1 MFGYMLMS
9 KMMKKIKLCFITF
22 HLLLLCIH
30 CTNNNVG
37 NSKYQKNTSRK
48 NINSDRRCSQINQ
61 LIDLGSNFK
70 PTDLDFSLSLKN
82 DRKLN
87 LFLDT
92 IDEKC
97 LLNQN
102 NYKLFIALI
111 LVKQYHFHLS
121 QAHQG
126 YDLLS
131 MSVGNASKIIHC
143 FRVMTNKQSRMEMLN
158 SGFIESYLM
167 ENPQIRN
174 AEINTYMKNIKN
186 MSDSIKMEAYW

>member
-1 MFGYMLMS
+1 VFNVVES
-9 KMMKKIKLCFITF
+9 KMMKKIKLCFIAF
-22 HLLLLCIH
+22 HLLLICIH
-30 CTNNNVG
+30 CTNNNLG
-37 NSKYQKNTSRK
+37 NSKYQKNTQRK
-48 NINSDRRCSQINQ
+48 NINLERRCSQYNQ

-70 PTDLDFSLSLKN
+70 PTDLDLNLSLKN
-82 DRKLN
+82 NLKLN
-87 LFLDT
+87 LFLDS

-102 NYKLFIALI
+102 NYKLFIALV

-121 QAHQG
+121 LAHQG

-131 MSVGNASKIIHC
+131 MNVGNASKIIHC

-158 SGFIESYLM
+158 SGFIESYLI

>member
-1 MFGYMLMS
+1 MS

>member
-1 MFGYMLMS
+1 M
-9 KMMKKIKLCFITF
+9 
-22 HLLLLCIH
+22 
-30 CTNNNVG
+30 
-37 NSKYQKNTSRK
+37 
-48 NINSDRRCSQINQ
+48 
-61 LIDLGSNFK
+61 
-70 PTDLDFSLSLKN
+70 
-82 DRKLN
+82 
-87 LFLDT
+87 DT

-121 QAHQG
+121 KAHQG

-131 MSVGNASKIIHC
+131 MSDGNASKIIHC

-158 SGFIESYLM
+158 SGFIESYLI

-174 AEINTYMKNIKN
+174 AEINTYMKTLKT
-186 MSDSIKMEAYW
+186 